1 MTSNP
6 YGRMIRWYPPAW
18 RERYGT
24 EMAALL
30 EDRYLTAS
38 AVPWRARMG
47 LIRSGLAER
56 GRAAGLQGSAPGPA
70 EQVRAGSVMVVY
82 GWALFLVGGAVFA
95 KFADNWSAMTPSP
108 TRWIAG
114 DSYDAVALLGILGC
128 ALVGLGAMLSVVPLM
143 RLVRDGRWESVRR
156 SLQRALVAGGI
167 AIVLLGGAV
176 VWAHHSSQ
184 HDRNGGL
191 AIYGALFVVVGL
203 AAVAAVG
210 CATAAAVS
218 VARRIE
224 LSSNVLRM
232 LGLIALALSGV
243 MALLLT
249 GIVVWWSW
257 VAIHAPGVLLNGI
270 GTGLPYTS
278 NVAPPTLVAAG
289 ALLTM
294 GLVLALGGSRHVA
307 RSWRGL
313 HSG

>member
-6 YGRMIRWYPPAW
+6 YRRMIRWYPPAW

-56 GRAAGLQGSAPGPA
+56 ARAAGLQGSAPGPA
-70 EQVRAGSVMVVY
+70 EQVRAGSVMVLS

-108 TRWIAG
+108 TRWMAG

-128 ALVGLGAMLSVVPLM
+128 AWWVWRDVVGRAVDAPRARQEMGIGAPILAKSV
-143 RLVRDGRWESVRR
+143 GG
-156 SLQRALVAGGI
+156 GGI
-167 AIVLLGGAV
+167 AVVLLGGAV
-176 VWAHHSSQ
+176 AWAHHSSQ

-191 AIYGALFVVVGL
+191 AIHGALFVVVGL

-289 ALLTM
+289 ALLAM

-313 HSG
+313 PSG